1 MLISI
6 ALLALLIF
14 PIAFM
19 DTPTANAATYTSY
32 PFIGAMPN
40 PVGVN
45 QEVLLHVGALTAL
58 QYAED
63 GWAGLKVAVTKPDGT
78 NTTLDCPKTDS
89 TGGTGLLFIP
99 TQVGNYTLKTIFPEQ
114 NSTSHLNPTSN
125 LYRAAESDPIVLV
138 VQEDP
143 VQYYP
148 AFPLPSEYWSRP
160 VDAQIREWYSIMGH
174 WLRAPEGFYTPFN
187 DAPTTAHILWTRPLG
202 EDQGGLVGGMSLTDE
217 RYAPG
222 RD

>member
-125 LYRAAESDPIVLV
+125 LYRAAESDPIVPSCTRRSCSILSRIPASFRILV
-138 VQEDP
+138 S
-143 VQYYP
+143 
-148 AFPLPSEYWSRP
+148 PS
-160 VDAQIREWYSIMGH
+160 
-174 WLRAPEGFYTPFN
+174 
-187 DAPTTAHILWTRPLG
+187 
-202 EDQGGLVGGMSLTDE
+202 
-217 RYAPG
+217 
-222 RD
+222 